1 MTRETMIS
9 LVFALALPIIALI
22 ANQMGEIFY
31 ISLVTRIAILA
42 LAATGLN
49 LVLGLGGMVSFGHAA
64 FFGIGG
70 YITGILASHAADGS
84 ALMSWPITISGSDQM
99 LIIWPVAMLVAGLVA
114 LPIGIISLRTSGVYF
129 IMITLAFAQMIYY
142 FAISWPAYGGE
153 DGLSLAL
160 RNNFPGV
167 NTLKPLSF
175 FLIAYSVL
183 MVALFL
189 FSRIR
194 NSRFGAALEGARQ
207 NELRLA
213 SVGIGPLRIRLVA
226 FVLSAMIT
234 ALAGALFVDLNRFVS
249 PSMLSWHMSGELI
262 VLIILGGTGRLF
274 GPLIGAVLYVLFE
287 FALGGMVEHW
297 QLFFGLILLGVVMFA
312 RGGIIGL
319 VAGKIRYG

>member
-1 MTRETMIS
+1 MTRETSIS
-9 LVFALALPIIALI
+9 LVFALGLPLVALI
-22 ANQMGEIFY
+22 ANQFGEIFY
-31 ISLVTRIAILA
+31 ITLVTRIAILA

-70 YITGILASHAADGS
+70 YVAGILAHHAADQS
-84 ALMSWPITISGSDQM
+84 ALMTWPVTLSGSDQM
-99 LIIWPVAMLVAGLVA
+99 LVIWPVAMVLAGLVA
-114 LPIGIISLRTSGVYF
+114 LLIGIISLRTSGVYF

-160 RNNFPGV
+160 RNGFPGL
-167 NTLKPLSF
+167 NTFSPLSF

-183 MVALFL
+183 MIALFV
-189 FSRIR
+189 FSRISK
-194 NSRFGAALEGARQ
+194 SRFGAALIGARQ
-207 NELRLA
+207 NEVRLA
-213 SVGIGPLRIRLVA
+213 SVGITPLSIRLVA
-226 FVLSAMIT
+226 FVLSGMIT
-234 ALAGALFVDLNRFVS
+234 AVAGALFVDLNRFVS

-297 QLFFGLILLGVVMFA
+297 QFFFGLILLGVVMFA

-319 VAGKIRYG
+319 FAGNTRHG

>member
-1 MTRETMIS
+1 MKREIAIS
-9 LVFALALPIIALI
+9 LFFALALPVVALI
-22 ANQMGEIFY
+22 ANQMGETFY

-70 YITGILASHAADGS
+70 YVAGILASHASDGT
-84 ALMSWPITISGSDQM
+84 AIFNWFSGSDQM
-99 LIIWPVAMLVAGLVA
+99 LVIWPVAMLVAGLIA

-153 DGLSLAL
+153 DGLSLTM

-175 FLIAYSVL
+175 FLIAYAVL
-183 MVALFL
+183 MVVLFL
-189 FSRIR
+189 FSRFR

-207 NELRLA
+207 NELRLS
-213 SVGIGPLRIRLVA
+213 SVGIAPLRIRLVA

-249 PSMLSWHMSGELI
+249 PSMFSWHMSGELI

-319 VAGKIRYG
+319 FAGKLRHG

>member
-1 MTRETMIS
+1 MKREIAIS
-9 LVFALALPIIALI
+9 LFFALALPAVALI
-22 ANQMGEIFY
+22 ANQMGETFY

-70 YITGILASHAADGS
+70 YVAGILASHELDGT
-84 ALMSWPITISGSDQM
+84 AILNWFSGSDQM
-99 LIIWPVAMLVAGLVA
+99 LVIWPVAMLVAGLIA

-153 DGLSLAL
+153 DGLSLAM

-175 FLIAYSVL
+175 FLIAYAVL
-183 MVALFL
+183 MVVLFL
-189 FSRIR
+189 FSRFR

-207 NELRLA
+207 NELRLS
-213 SVGIGPLRIRLVA
+213 SVGIAPLRIRLVA

-249 PSMLSWHMSGELI
+249 PSMFSWHMSGELI

-319 VAGKIRYG
+319 FAGKLRHG

>member
-1 MTRETMIS
+1 MKREIAIS
-9 LVFALALPIIALI
+9 LFFALALPVVALI
-22 ANQMGEIFY
+22 ANQMGETFY

-42 LAATGLN
+42 LAANGLN

-70 YITGILASHAADGS
+70 YVAGILASHASDGT
-84 ALMSWPITISGSDQM
+84 AIFNWFSGSDQM
-99 LIIWPVAMLVAGLVA
+99 LMIWPVAMLVAGLIA

-153 DGLSLAL
+153 DGLSLAM
-160 RNNFPGV
+160 RNSFPGV

-175 FLIAYSVL
+175 FLIAYTVL
-183 MVALFL
+183 MVVLFL
-189 FSRIR
+189 FSRFR

-207 NELRLA
+207 NELRLS
-213 SVGIGPLRIRLVA
+213 SVGIAPLRIRLVA

-249 PSMLSWHMSGELI
+249 PSMFSWHMSGELI

-319 VAGKIRYG
+319 FAGKLRHG

>member
-1 MTRETMIS
+1 MKREIAIS
-9 LVFALALPIIALI
+9 LLFALALPVVALI
-22 ANQMGEIFY
+22 ANQMGETFY

-70 YITGILASHAADGS
+70 YVAGILASHASDGT
-84 ALMSWPITISGSDQM
+84 AIFNWFSGSDQM
-99 LIIWPVAMLVAGLVA
+99 LVIWPVAMLVAGLIA

-153 DGLSLAL
+153 DGLSLAM
-160 RNNFPGV
+160 RNSFPAV

-175 FLIAYSVL
+175 FLIAYAVL
-183 MVALFL
+183 MVVLFL
-189 FSRIR
+189 FSRFR

-207 NELRLA
+207 NELRLS
-213 SVGIGPLRIRLVA
+213 SVGIAPLRIRLVA

-249 PSMLSWHMSGELI
+249 PSMFSWHMSGELI

-319 VAGKIRYG
+319 FAGKLRHG

>member
-1 MTRETMIS
+1 MTREISIS

-22 ANQMGEIFY
+22 ANQLGEVFY

-70 YITGILASHAADGS
+70 YVAGILASHATDQTAIFN
-84 ALMSWPITISGSDQM
+84 WPFAIFGSDQM
-99 LIIWPVAMLVAGLVA
+99 LVIWPVAMIVAGIVA
-114 LPIGIISLRTSGVYF
+114 LLIGLISLRTSGVYF

-167 NTLKPLSF
+167 NTLKPLNF
-175 FLIAYSVL
+175 FFIAYAVL
-183 MVALFL
+183 MIVLFA

-207 NELRLA
+207 NEVRLA
-213 SVGIGPLRIRLVA
+213 SVGITPFRIRLVA
-226 FVLSAMIT
+226 FVLSGMIT

-249 PSMLSWHMSGELI
+249 PSMFSWHMSGELI

-319 VAGKIRYG
+319 FAGNIRHG

>member
-1 MTRETMIS
+1 MKREIAIS
-9 LVFALALPIIALI
+9 LFFALALPVVALI
-22 ANQMGEIFY
+22 ANQMGETFY

-70 YITGILASHAADGS
+70 YVAGILASHASDGT
-84 ALMSWPITISGSDQM
+84 AIFNWFSGSDQM
-99 LIIWPVAMLVAGLVA
+99 LVIWPVAMLVAGLIA

-153 DGLSLAL
+153 DGLSLAM
-160 RNNFPGV
+160 RNSFPGV

-175 FLIAYSVL
+175 FLIAYAVL
-183 MVALFL
+183 MVVLFL
-189 FSRIR
+189 FSRFR

-207 NELRLA
+207 NELRLS
-213 SVGIGPLRIRLVA
+213 SVGIAPLRIRLVA

-249 PSMLSWHMSGELI
+249 PSMFSWHMSGELI

-274 GPLIGAVLYVLFE
+274 GPFIGAVLYVLFE

-319 VAGKIRYG
+319 FAGKLRHG

>member
-1 MTRETMIS
+1 MTRETTIS
-9 LVFALALPIIALI
+9 LIFALALPVVALI
-22 ANQMGEIFY
+22 AHYLGEIFY

-49 LVLGLGGMVSFGHAA
+49 LVLGVGGMVSFGHAA

-70 YITGILASHAADGS
+70 YVAGILASHAADQT
-84 ALMSWPITISGSDQM
+84 AILSWPFIISGTDQM
-99 LIIWPVAMLVAGLVA
+99 LLIWPVAMIVAGLVA
-114 LPIGIISLRTSGVYF
+114 LLIGIISLRTSGVYF

-153 DGLSLAL
+153 DGLSLPL
-160 RNNFPGV
+160 RNSFPGI
-167 NTLKPLSF
+167 NTLNPLSF
-175 FLIAYSVL
+175 FIVSYVVL
-183 MVALFL
+183 LVVLFI
-189 FSRIR
+189 FSRIC
-194 NSRFGAALEGARQ
+194 NSRFGAALQGARQ
-207 NELRLA
+207 NEIRLA
-213 SVGIGPLRIRLVA
+213 SVGIAPLRIRLVA
-226 FVLSAMIT
+226 FVLSGMIT

-249 PSMLSWHMSGELI
+249 PSMFSWHMSGELI

-274 GPLIGAVLYVLFE
+274 GPLIGATLYVLFE

-319 VAGKIRYG
+319 FAGNIRHG

>member
-1 MTRETMIS
+1 MKREIAIS
-9 LVFALALPIIALI
+9 LFFALALPVVALI
-22 ANQMGEIFY
+22 ANQMGETFY
-31 ISLVTRIAILA
+31 ISLVTRIAVLA

-70 YITGILASHAADGS
+70 YVAGILASHASDGT
-84 ALMSWPITISGSDQM
+84 AIFNWFSGSDQM
-99 LIIWPVAMLVAGLVA
+99 LVIWPVAMLIAGLIA

-153 DGLSLAL
+153 DGLSLAM
-160 RNNFPGV
+160 RNSFPGV

-175 FLIAYSVL
+175 FLIAYAVL
-183 MVALFL
+183 MVVLFL
-189 FSRIR
+189 FSRFR

-207 NELRLA
+207 NELRLS
-213 SVGIGPLRIRLVA
+213 SVGIAPLRIRLVA

-249 PSMLSWHMSGELI
+249 PSMFSWHMSGELI

-319 VAGKIRYG
+319 FAGKLRHG

>member
-1 MTRETMIS
+1 MTRETAIS
-9 LVFALALPIIALI
+9 LVFALALPVVALI
-22 ANQMGEIFY
+22 ANQLGEIFY

-42 LAATGLN
+42 MAATGLN

-70 YITGILASHAADGS
+70 YVAGIMASHATDQS
-84 ALMSWPITISGSDQM
+84 AIISWPFELFGSDQM
-99 LIIWPVAMLVAGLVA
+99 LVIWPVAMLVAGLIA

-175 FLIAYSVL
+175 FLISYGLL
-183 MVALFL
+183 MVVLFV

-207 NELRLA
+207 NEVRLA
-213 SVGIGPLRIRLVA
+213 SVGIAPLRIRLVA
-226 FVLSAMIT
+226 FVLSGMIT

-249 PSMLSWHMSGELI
+249 PSMFSWHMSGELI

-297 QLFFGLILLGVVMFA
+297 QLFFGLILLAVVMFA
-312 RGGIIGL
+312 RGGIIVL
-319 VAGKIRYG
+319 FAGKIRHG

>member
-1 MTRETMIS
+1 MKREIAIS
-9 LVFALALPIIALI
+9 LFFALALPVVALI
-22 ANQMGEIFY
+22 ANQMGETFY

-70 YITGILASHAADGS
+70 YVAGILASHASDGT
-84 ALMSWPITISGSDQM
+84 AIFNWFSGSDQM
-99 LIIWPVAMLVAGLVA
+99 LVIWPVAMLIAGLIA

-153 DGLSLAL
+153 DGLSLAM
-160 RNNFPGV
+160 RNSFPGV

-175 FLIAYSVL
+175 FLIAYAVL
-183 MVALFL
+183 MVVLFL
-189 FSRIR
+189 FSRFR

-207 NELRLA
+207 NELRLS
-213 SVGIGPLRIRLVA
+213 SVGIAPLRIRLVA

-249 PSMLSWHMSGELI
+249 PSMFSWHMSGELI

-319 VAGKIRYG
+319 FAGKLRHG

>member
-1 MTRETMIS
+1 MKREIAIS
-9 LVFALALPIIALI
+9 LFFALALPVVALI
-22 ANQMGEIFY
+22 ANQMGETFY

-70 YITGILASHAADGS
+70 YVAGILASHASDGTAIFNWFS
-84 ALMSWPITISGSDQM
+84 ASDQM
-99 LIIWPVAMLVAGLVA
+99 LVIWPVAMLVAGLIA

-153 DGLSLAL
+153 DGLSLAM
-160 RNNFPGV
+160 RNSFPGV

-175 FLIAYSVL
+175 FLIAYAVL
-183 MVALFL
+183 MVVLFL
-189 FSRIR
+189 FSRFR

-207 NELRLA
+207 NELRLS
-213 SVGIGPLRIRLVA
+213 SVGIAPLRIRLVA

-249 PSMLSWHMSGELI
+249 PSMFSWHMSGELI

-274 GPLIGAVLYVLFE
+274 GPFIGAVLYVLFE

-319 VAGKIRYG
+319 FAGKLRHG